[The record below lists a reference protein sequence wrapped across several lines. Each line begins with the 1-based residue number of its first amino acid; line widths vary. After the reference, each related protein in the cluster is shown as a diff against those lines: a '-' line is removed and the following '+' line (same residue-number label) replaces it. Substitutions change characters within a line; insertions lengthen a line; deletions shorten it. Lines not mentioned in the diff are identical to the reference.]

1 LRSQQ
6 TVGGFATAWDI
17 CTRDC
22 AAAAAAAA
30 AASAGLLLLSNLL
43 AQSGDVTCNSGIHER
58 SSSMKKIPTTLPF
71 TVFFI

>member
-1 LRSQQ
+1 MHG
-6 TVGGFATAWDI
+6 TEVHGIFAQEI
-17 CTRDC
+17 NC

-30 AASAGLLLLSNLL
+30 AAAGLLLLSNLL